1 MAHHPVQ
8 MSGLSVD
15 EAFHRFIEEEA
26 LPGSGIGS
34 DAFWSGLAELVD
46 RFAGRNRALLAERE
60 RLQQAI
66 DTWHRERRGQAHDAA
81 AYRTLLEDLGYL
93 LPEAV
98 DATLAT
104 VVADPELSSVAG
116 PQLVVPVK
124 NARYALNAA
133 NARWGSLY
141 DALYGTDA
149 LGDAPS
155 SNDYDH
161 RRGARVIAWARG
173 FLDDIAPLVD
183 ASHRDAQG
191 YQVVDGALQVVTATG
206 RTGLAD
212 PTGFVGF
219 EGTPT
224 DPRAIWLLHNGLH
237 VVLRIDRSHPVG
249 SDDAAG
255 ISDVEVEAAT
265 TVIMDCEDSV
275 AAVDA
280 EDKIEVYRNWLG
292 LLRRTLT
299 TEVAKDGRSVV
310 RELAPPRSYT
320 SVAGDTVTVRGNGLL
335 LVRNV
340 GLLMRTSIVRDADG
354 EPVPEELLDVV
365 LSGLGACHDRAQP
378 PHLRNSRDGSVYVV
392 KPKLH
397 GPEEVAY
404 TDQVCAAVEDAFGLQ
419 RATIKLGLM
428 DEERRTTLNLAG
440 CLAAAR
446 ERVVFINTGFL
457 DRTGDEIHTS
467 MEAGPMLRKGEMKD
481 ATWLG
486 AYEDANVDV
495 GLRAGLPGRGQIGKG
510 MWAAPDRMAAMLEE
524 KIAHPRAGA
533 NCAWVPSPTAATLHA
548 THYHAVDV
556 ASRQRELA
564 GRAPRTRDELLAI
577 PVAADPSWS
586 AQERR
591 EELEN
596 NLQGILGYVARWVS
610 QGVGCSKVPDIHGV
624 ALMEDRATCRIS
636 AQHVANWLHHG
647 IVTEDEVETAL
658 RRMAQ
663 VVDEQNAD
671 DGSHVSL
678 APDFDAAAFRAAHDL
693 VFRGREQPSG
703 YTEPILHARRAEH
716 KAHAG

>member
-1 MAHHPVQ
+1 MSPEPVQ
-8 MSGLSVD
+8 VSGLLVD
-15 EAFHRFIEEEA
+15 EAFHRFVEEEA
-26 LPGSGIGS
+26 LPGSGVAS
-34 DAFWSGLAELVD
+34 DAFWGGLGDLVD
-46 RFAGRNRALLAERE
+46 RFADRNRALLAERE

-81 AYRTLLEDLGYL
+81 AYRALLEDLGYL
-93 LPEAV
+93 LPESP

-104 VVADPELSSVAG
+104 VVADPELSSIAG
-116 PQLVVPVK
+116 PQLVVPVM

-155 SNDYDH
+155 SPGYDAA
-161 RRGARVIAWARG
+161 RGARVIAWARG
-173 FLDDIAPLVD
+173 FLDDLAPLVD
-183 ASHRDAQG
+183 ASHVDARG
-191 YQVVDGALQVVTATG
+191 YRVVDGALKVATAGGDTA
-206 RTGLAD
+206 LVD
-212 PTGFVGF
+212 PTRFVGF
-219 EGTPT
+219 EGEPT
-224 DPRAIWLLHNGLH
+224 DPTAIWLLHNGLH

-249 SDDAAG
+249 SGDAAG
-255 ISDVEVEAAT
+255 VSDVEVEAAT

-299 TEVAKDGRSVV
+299 TEVAKDGGSVV

-320 SVAGDTVTVRGNGLL
+320 SAAGDRVTVRGNGLL

-340 GLLMRTSIVRDADG
+340 GLLMRTPVVRDADG
-354 EPVPEELLDVV
+354 EPIPEELLDVV
-365 LSGLGACHDRAQP
+365 LSALGACHDRAQP

-397 GPEEVAY
+397 GPDEMAY
-404 TDQVCAAVEDAFGLQ
+404 TDEVCAAVEDALGLE

-428 DEERRTTLNLAG
+428 DEERRTTLNLAS

-481 ATWLG
+481 ARWLG

-556 ASRQRELA
+556 AGRQRELA
-564 GRAPRTRDELLAI
+564 DRTPRTREELLAI
-577 PVAADPSWS
+577 PVAPDPTWS
-586 AQERR
+586 AQERT
-591 EELEN
+591 EEIEN

-647 IVTEDEVETAL
+647 IVTEDEVEAAL

-663 VVDEQNAD
+663 VVDRQNAVD
-671 DGSHVSL
+671 PNHVPL

-703 YTEPILHARRAEH
+703 YTEPVLHARRAEH
-716 KAHAG
+716 KARVG